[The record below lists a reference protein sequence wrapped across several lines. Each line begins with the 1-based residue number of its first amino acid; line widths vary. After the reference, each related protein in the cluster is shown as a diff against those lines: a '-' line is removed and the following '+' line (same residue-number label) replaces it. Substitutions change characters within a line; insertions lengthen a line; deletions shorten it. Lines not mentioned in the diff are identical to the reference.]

1 MTELQLQTFRAVL
14 DCVIPADEFPGAW
27 EAGVGNYLER
37 QFAGDLAHQLELYCA
52 GLDGL
57 EAEANAR
64 FNEHFARLKSSQQN
78 AIIERVESGEVISSW
93 KVDPRQFFKLLVET
107 AAEGYYSDPEQ
118 GGNFDAVSWTMT
130 GFSECGP
137 V

>member
-14 DCVIPADEFPGAW
+14 DCVIPSDEFPGAW

-37 QFAGDLAHQLELYCA
+37 QFTGDLAHQLELYCA

-64 FNEHFARLKSSQQN
+64 FNELFARLKSSQQN
-78 AIIERVESGEVISSW
+78 AIIESVESGEVISSW